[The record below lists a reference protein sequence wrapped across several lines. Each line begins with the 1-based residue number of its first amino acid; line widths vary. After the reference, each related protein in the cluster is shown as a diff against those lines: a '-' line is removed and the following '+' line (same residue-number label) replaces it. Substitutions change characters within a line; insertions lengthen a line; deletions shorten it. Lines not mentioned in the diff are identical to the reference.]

1 MTTRAYNQLY
11 LSKSSRVLGNML
23 HDAVVEF
30 KIDGQRFLEF
40 FVQSGVAKQFEEGN
54 PKYIAGK
61 SGLELFLEVIEK
73 TTGKT
78 YNADFIE
85 TFDRDE
91 VYWVGWILAHYQWY
105 SSRPFKEII
114 ETVSYNDFLCLY
126 PTLHEADIQKS
137 YEVLD
142 MHFFK
147 NENKL
152 KIVRQRCGL
161 TQKELAEKA
170 GIPLSTLRGYEYGKK
185 DISKAGAETVIK
197 LINVLKCDFS
207 DLLDKF

>member
-1 MTTRAYNQLY
+1 MTIHAYNQLY
-11 LSKSSRVLGNML
+11 LSKSSRALGNML

-30 KIDGQRFLEF
+30 KLDGQQFLEF

-61 SGLELFLEVIEK
+61 SGLELFLEVMEK

-78 YNADFIE
+78 YNADFVE

-91 VYWVGWILAHYQWY
+91 VYWVGWILAHYQWH
-105 SSRPFKEII
+105 SGRPFKEII

-142 MHFFK
+142 MHFLK

-152 KIVRQRCGL
+152 KIVRKRCGL
-161 TQKELAEKA
+161 TQKELAEKSGVPFSA
-170 GIPLSTLRGYEYGKK
+170 PIPKSRQ
-185 DISKAGAETVIK
+185 
-197 LINVLKCDFS
+197 
-207 DLLDKF
+207 